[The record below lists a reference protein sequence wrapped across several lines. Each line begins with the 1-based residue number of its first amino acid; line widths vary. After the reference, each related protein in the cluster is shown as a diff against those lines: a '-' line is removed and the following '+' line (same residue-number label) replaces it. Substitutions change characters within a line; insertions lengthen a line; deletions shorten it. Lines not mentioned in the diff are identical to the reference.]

1 MQDIFSSRK
10 LFIQAVILIAC
21 IVFILKLFYLQVIDS
36 GYREKSNE
44 NAIKELIVYPPRGQI
59 FDRNSKLIVHNENL
73 FDIMV
78 TYNEI
83 PKNIDSIRLCEYL
96 GIDIEYYQEQ
106 MKKAKKQS
114 RYKEFQFLKQ
124 VSIETYNRFQEHIHK
139 FKGFYGQSRFIRN
152 YPDSSAALI
161 LGDIGEVD
169 SSQIKASEDYVYL
182 SGEYI
187 GKNGLEQSY
196 EKYLRGQRG
205 VKTVMVDAF
214 GRVLGSFSEG
224 QYDKKSKAGDDLI
237 STLDIELQ
245 KFGEALLTNK
255 KGSIVAIEPNTGEIL
270 ALCSGPTYD
279 PNILKGKI
287 RGENYAKLVRNKNKP
302 LLNRAI
308 QGVYPPG
315 SIFKAAVALVALQM
329 RAIDINFTYYC
340 PGYYPIGAKRLK
352 CSHGHPACKNIMEA
366 LMHSCNPYFCQTF
379 RNSIDV
385 DNAKSIALDYSK
397 WYKNMMRF
405 GLNQKLGLDIKNEKK
420 GNLPDTGFY
429 NRMYRNSWKPT
440 TIISL
445 GIGQGEVLM
454 TPLQM
459 ANTYATIANR
469 GYYIVPHLV
478 KNIVK
483 DGVKYK
489 NPSIKKVMVPIEQS
503 KYNAVIDGL
512 ERVVVSGT
520 ARSSKIEGISLCGKT
535 GTAQNPHGND
545 HSIFVGF
552 APKDNPKIVVA
563 CVVENAGSG
572 GGTAGPIVSLICEK
586 YIKKKL
592 SPAREATFQMIKNRH
607 IIKFNL
613 DEDIVDSQ

>member
-78 TYNEI
+78 TYNEV

-96 GIDIEYYQEQ
+96 GIDMEYYQEQ

-237 STLDIELQ
+237 STLDVELQ

-255 KGSIVAIEPNTGEIL
+255 KGSIVAI
-270 ALCSGPTYD
+270 
-279 PNILKGKI
+279 
-287 RGENYAKLVRNKNKP
+287 
-302 LLNRAI
+302 
-308 QGVYPPG
+308 
-315 SIFKAAVALVALQM
+315 
-329 RAIDINFTYYC
+329 
-340 PGYYPIGAKRLK
+340 
-352 CSHGHPACKNIMEA
+352 
-366 LMHSCNPYFCQTF
+366 
-379 RNSIDV
+379 
-385 DNAKSIALDYSK
+385 
-397 WYKNMMRF
+397 
-405 GLNQKLGLDIKNEKK
+405 
-420 GNLPDTGFY
+420 
-429 NRMYRNSWKPT
+429 
-440 TIISL
+440 
-445 GIGQGEVLM
+445 
-454 TPLQM
+454 
-459 ANTYATIANR
+459 
-469 GYYIVPHLV
+469 
-478 KNIVK
+478 
-483 DGVKYK
+483 
-489 NPSIKKVMVPIEQS
+489 
-503 KYNAVIDGL
+503 
-512 ERVVVSGT
+512 
-520 ARSSKIEGISLCGKT
+520 
-535 GTAQNPHGND
+535 
-545 HSIFVGF
+545 
-552 APKDNPKIVVA
+552 
-563 CVVENAGSG
+563 
-572 GGTAGPIVSLICEK
+572 
-586 YIKKKL
+586 
-592 SPAREATFQMIKNRH
+592 
-607 IIKFNL
+607 
-613 DEDIVDSQ
+613 